1 VQCPNC
7 YLCNIHGCTQCIM
20 GAEMELNK
28 TNHLKV
34 TCDCRN
40 ASLVN
45 YNGTCVCPSEQ
56 YKDDNG
62 DCQYCPK
69 YCLDCKY

>member
-1 VQCPNC
+1 
-7 YLCNIHGCTQCIM
+7 
-20 GAEMELNK
+20 MELNK
-28 TNHLKV
+28 TNPLKV